1 MRIYCVITT
10 KNRVEL
16 FKRALDS
23 VHAQTKQPNK
33 IIIVSDSENQNFEE
47 EKKLISKTDIILRD
61 LYTNNYAG
69 SLNTAL
75 DYILKEEIANESEFN
90 LSDIYIAF
98 LDDDDTWRKN
108 YLEKC
113 RQYLY
118 DFPDFVVA
126 GINYIKDGNKEGEK
140 LSIPKALDKGSFL
153 SSNPHI
159 QGSNTFIKLET
170 LLYSGQFDE
179 SMNSTTDRDFFTR
192 VMHLEPKYKIINEI
206 LVDVDA
212 SNLRQRLTNNKEGKA
227 KSLSYFFSKYGGLMN
242 KEQEINFFER
252 SKLFA
257 DISSKED
264 IIKNLSTYTPSIQNE
279 IIREEINNRI
289 VFAYIMSDFNLGKRL
304 YENILEYNLENYKI
318 VIFDNTDKK
327 NKLNKNENI
336 IIFTLDDF
344 KKYTESVDILKNMK
358 SDLEG
363 IITDICISRIIL
375 NKFIKE
381 NTIDGD
387 IIWILDDDMLLEYL
401 SYENGEYIKN
411 KLDIKYIVSKYYNK
425 CDVVIGSYSLD
436 PPVPL
441 LSTLRTSLLD
451 FTYKNFLNKNNLY
464 KTDILNYRDYYY
476 DYAQQ
481 QKGLE
486 TPLPCFTK
494 NIDDIFSGKANSRF
508 LFVKNSEETFEP
520 YSRGGNTIIFNREV
534 LDIPNIAPKFC
545 DKIARRSDFLWVK
558 IAKEKNFKIIG
569 ASFTTLQ
576 DRIKTEFNFDKEF
589 NKLLKDTLGSSFT
602 KCYEKGQNEQ
612 SILNFQKDI
621 LNRIC
626 RIVASFYR
634 IHGLLSICK
643 DEKYIKYFSPS
654 KISWYINKFKEYISY
669 HTVKSA
675 FKCVERNIW
684 RFDNS
689 IKIQKY
695 LEQNKDYKLIG
706 YGSEGFVNKKNNSYK
721 KIYYKELSQDIID
734 INLKVAKLKSDNFLP
749 IEFRKENDK
758 TILYYE
764 AEGDFFDYQGGYI
777 RDIVNLIN
785 TLKDN
790 NLVLTNLK
798 SENFKINKGHLV
810 LIDYGKNIE
819 IYTPEK
825 FERQIKRAFQ
835 MCKFYNATNE
845 EFGEIINLSYKNL
858 DMGYNFGINSFRL
871 LLENRGKE
879 AILDFDILNLILK
892 YKPKTLL
899 DYGAGKCKITNSISQ
914 YIKCSVFDIDLD
926 TLKKRCDSKARII
939 ENIDEIISKK
949 EKFEMIIC
957 NLVLCNVNEEWNNKI
972 LFNINNLLIDK
983 GHLIVSICNPFFD
996 NVKNTELRI
1005 KGYEGDYTNISQYK
1019 KVIIYGNTS
1028 KEKEDYHRPFSYYE
1042 NIFQRNGFKI
1052 LNIYETNGVN
1062 IDSLNSISEHLIFDL
1077 EKNNYNNMNDC
1088 SLLIKTCSMDYLIAD
1103 SCIRHIVN
1111 KLEYGQKFKE
1121 RLVIVD
1127 GENPNRNR
1135 PYSKNNLETL
1145 RKKLDELKQKKIID
1159 TIIYCN
1165 NEEGFNLY
1173 EKYFNLKSKNA
1184 YAKNGQQLL
1193 TSLKGFEN
1201 IKTRY
1206 VYQTDIDIFFRT
1218 GFGDF
1223 YKEFIKYKESKALTG
1238 CLSILKNK
1246 SEDPLYGKRVEVRSS
1261 FIDIEQ
1267 LNKILPLK
1275 NTINNEGQFELPWHR
1290 ALDKYIEENKNQSI
1304 RFSSENIGFMHI
1316 ENKDKEKDKNN
1327 LNIISAIFNSNFF
1340 NPNSNNDNI
1349 NFTKD
1354 ENTYRIPK
1362 DEVIIFSR
1370 GRNTPVEKIKRMLDS
1385 LKRQNYQNFS
1395 LVYFDDNSNTKTK
1408 EYLYMLSQ
1416 YDSWCKYH
1424 MYFIENI
1431 ERNGGLKN
1439 LDLAINELILNNN
1452 QIIINLDDDDAL
1464 LVEDAIETIKSYFDE
1479 GYDVTIGNLFRTDK
1493 PFKKYSIVDFK
1504 KSWERDGD
1512 NIWLHPKCF
1521 RRILFNYIGD
1531 FLKDENGNYIE
1542 SMPDY
1547 AMMLPIFEFAKKP
1560 KFIKKCLYY
1569 FEPSNANVNK
1579 LDEYKEKNIEE
1590 TKNYLFNKAKKL
1602 FSKPIISVIGDANI
1616 DENSDKFKFAEKL
1629 GKTLIDRGYRIKTGG
1644 LNGVMKAVFKGGRES
1659 ENYMFG
1665 DLIAILPGNKKN
1677 ISEFADIEIATGK
1690 DIMRG
1695 EDVVDADAVISI
1707 GGGTGTLNEIS
1718 IAWAKFKLI
1727 LACTEFDGWSKELAN
1742 KKIDSRIRY
1751 VDIEKD
1757 CVYGFKSIEECIEL
1771 LEKYIHIYKREYHGI
1786 K

>member
-10 KNRVEL
+10 KNRVKL
-16 FKRALDS
+16 FKKALDS
-23 VHAQTKQPNK
+23 VYAQTKKPNK

-126 GINYIKDGNKEGEK
+126 GINYIKDGNKEVEK

-264 IIKNLSTYTPSIQNE
+264 IIKNLSTYTPTIQNE

-425 CDVVIGSYSLD
+425 CDIVIGSYSLD

-481 QKGLE
+481 HKGLE
-486 TPLPCFTK
+486 TPLPCFTN

-545 DKIARRSDFLWVK
+545 DIIARRSDFLWVK

-569 ASFTTLQ
+569 ASFATLQ

-926 TLKKRCDSKARII
+926 ILKKRCDSKARII

-972 LFNINNLLIDK
+972 LFNINKLLKEK
-983 GHLIVSICNPFFD
+983 GHLIISICNPFFD
-996 NVKNTELRI
+996 DIPNTELRI
-1005 KGYEGDYTNISQYK
+1005 KGYEGSYSNIVKYK
-1019 KVIIYGNTS
+1019 KQLVYGNS
-1028 KEKEDYHRPFSYYE
+1028 IKEKEDYHRPFLYYE
-1042 NIFQRNGFKI
+1042 NLYQKNGFKI
-1052 LNIYETNGVN
+1052 INIYETDGVN
-1062 IDSLNSISEHLIFDL
+1062 IENLNSISEHLIFDI
-1077 EKNNYNNMNDC
+1077 EKYDFNFMHDC
-1088 SLLIKTCSMDYLIAD
+1088 SLLIKVCSMDHLIAD
-1103 SCIRHIVN
+1103 ACIRHIIN
-1111 KLEYGQKFKE
+1111 KLEYGQKFNE

-1127 GENPNRNR
+1127 GENPERNR
-1135 PYSKNNLETL
+1135 TYSDNDMKSLKNKLE
-1145 RKKLDELKQKKIID
+1145 ELKQENIID
-1159 TIIYCN
+1159 RIIYCK
-1165 NEEGFNLY
+1165 NEEKFDLY
-1173 EKYFNLKSKNA
+1173 EKYFGKISKNA
-1184 YAKNGQQLL
+1184 YSENGQQLL
-1193 TSLKGFEN
+1193 TTIKGFEN
-1201 IKTRY
+1201 IKTKY

-1223 YKEFIKYKESKALTG
+1223 YKEFIKFKESKALTG
-1238 CLSILKNK
+1238 CLSILKSK
-1246 SEDPLYGKRVEVRSS
+1246 TEEALYGERVEVRSS
-1261 FIDIEQ
+1261 FIDLEQ
-1267 LNKILPLK
+1267 LKQNLPLK
-1275 NTINNEGQFELPWHR
+1275 NNVNKEGKFESPWHR
-1290 ALDKYIEENKNQSI
+1290 ALDCVTLNTKKSI

-1316 ENKDKEKDKNN
+1316 ENKDKNN
-1327 LNIISAIFNSNFF
+1327 WNISAIFNSNIF
-1340 NPNSNNDNI
+1340 NSKSNNYKI
-1349 NFTKD
+1349 NFTQS
-1354 ENTYRIPK
+1354 ENSFRIPK
-1362 DEVIIFSR
+1362 TEIVVFSR
-1370 GRNTPVEKIKRMLDS
+1370 GRNTSVEKIKRMLDS
-1385 LKRQNYQNFS
+1385 LKRQNYESFS

-1416 YDSWCKYH
+1416 YDSWCKKH
-1424 MYFIENI
+1424 LYFIENI
-1431 ERNGGLKN
+1431 QRNGSLKN
-1439 LDLAINELILNNN
+1439 FDLAINNLILNNN

-1464 LVEDAIETIKSYFDE
+1464 LVEDTIETIKSYFDK
-1479 GYDVTIGNLFRTDK
+1479 GYDVTIGNLFRADK
-1493 PFKKYSIVDFK
+1493 PYKKYSIVDFK
-1504 KSWERDGD
+1504 KSWLRDGD

-1521 RRILFNYIGD
+1521 RRLLCNYIGD
-1531 FLKDENGNYIE
+1531 FLKDENGKYIE
-1542 SMPDY
+1542 SMTDY
-1547 AMMLPIFEFAKKP
+1547 AMMLPIFEYAKKP
-1560 KFIKKCLYY
+1560 HLIKKYLYY
-1569 FEPSNANVNK
+1569 FEPSNANINK
-1579 LDEYKEKNIEE
+1579 KDEYKDYNIKK
-1590 TKNYLFNKAKKL
+1590 TKEYLFKKADKL
-1602 FSKPIISVIGDANI
+1602 FNKPIISVIGDANI
-1616 DENSDKFKFAEKL
+1616 DEKSDEYIFAEKL
-1629 GKTLIDRGYRIKTGG
+1629 GKALIDNGFRIKTGG
-1644 LNGVMKAVFKGGRES
+1644 LKGVMEAVFKGANNS
-1659 ENYMFG
+1659 KNKMKG
-1665 DLIAILPGNKKN
+1665 DLIAILPRNKKN
-1677 ISEFADIEIATGK
+1677 VSKYADIEIATGK
-1690 DIMRG
+1690 DIMRN

-1707 GGGTGTLNEIS
+1707 GGGAGTLNEIS

-1727 LACTEFDGWSKELAN
+1727 LSCTEYEGWSKKLAN
-1742 KKIDSRIRY
+1742 GKIDERIRY
-1751 VDIEKD
+1751 RDIAED
-1757 CVYGFKSIEECIEL
+1757 CIYGFKTIEECMKL

-1786 K
+1786 KA